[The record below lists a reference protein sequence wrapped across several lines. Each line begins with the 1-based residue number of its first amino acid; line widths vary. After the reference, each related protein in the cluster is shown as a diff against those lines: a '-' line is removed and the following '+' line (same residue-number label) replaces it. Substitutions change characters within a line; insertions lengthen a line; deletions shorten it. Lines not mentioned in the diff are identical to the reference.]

1 MIECYVS
8 GQSMKLYTPVIA
20 ADSLHYLTGRV
31 HFAGSEWEGFSKWL
45 HFRQGDGPNA
55 TVYDIALDE
64 NDEIPA
70 SRQLNLTRGEWTV
83 YLTGTRDETRLTT
96 APLVLTVKESG
107 LIDAPLHPMP
117 LSVAEQI
124 DSKAQT
130 ALQYASQLRAAAE
143 DGAFNGKDGQ
153 SFVISGYFDTLE
165 LLAQA
170 VPEPAPGE
178 AYGVG
183 TAAPY
188 DIYVW
193 DAVNRVW
200 RNNGAVQGVPGS
212 RGESGVTFFPTV
224 DEGGNLSWINDG
236 GLENP
241 EPRNIRGPAGRDGA
255 QGPEGKNPYDAA
267 VEAGYSGTAATF
279 YAALAA
285 IPYHNARHLPGGA
298 DPITVQTD
306 SLANGAVT
314 AAKVHAGS
322 RTQYLE
328 LPVPAAWS
336 GEGPFTQTLAVVGLR
351 ATDRPKVHFSAP
363 ENFAVLE
370 DQQDAFWQLYDV
382 TSSEGSVTLYAKT
395 RPSAAFTVTL
405 EVTRI

>member
-130 ALQYASQLRAAAE
+130 ALQYAAQLRAAAE
-143 DGAFNGKDGQ
+143 EGAFDGKDGQ

-188 DIYVW
+188 DIYVG
-193 DAVNRVW
+193 DALGGGW
-200 RNNGAVQGVPGS
+200 RNNGCIQGVA
-212 RGESGVTFFPTV
+212 GEKGENGVTFVPAL
-224 DEGGNLSWINDG
+224 DANGNLSWSNDG
-236 GLENP
+236 GRENP
-241 EPRNIRGPAGRDGA
+241 PTQNIRGPAGAAG
-255 QGPEGKNPYDAA
+255 QPGPAGKAPYESA
-267 VEAGYSGTAATF
+267 VEAGYSGTEATF

-285 IPYHNARHLPGGA
+285 IPYHNTRHLPGGA

-370 DQQDAFWQLYDV
+370 DQQDAFWQLYDI

>member
-8 GQSMKLYTPVIA
+8 GQNMKLYTPVIA
-20 ADSLHYLTGRV
+20 ADTRHYLTGRV
-31 HFAGSEWEGFSKWL
+31 HFAGDAWEGFSKWL
-45 HFRQGDGPNA
+45 HFRQGEGPGA

-83 YLTGTRDETRLTT
+83 YLTGTKDETRLTT

-170 VPEPAPGE
+170 VPEPEPGE

-188 DIYVW
+188 DIYIW

-224 DEGGNLSWINDG
+224 DEGGNLSWINAG

-314 AAKVHAGS
+314 AAKVRADS

-328 LPVPAAWS
+328 LPVPAEWS
-336 GEGPFTQTLAVVGLR
+336 GEGPYTQTLTVEGLR
-351 ATDRPKVHFSAP
+351 DADRPKVHFRAP
-363 ENFAVLE
+363 ESFAALE
-370 DQQDAFWQLYDV
+370 DQQDAFQQLYDV
-382 TSSEGSVTLYAKT
+382 VAAEGGVTLYAKT
-395 RPSAAFTVTL
+395 RPTAAFTVTL

>member
-170 VPEPAPGE
+170 VPEPEPGE

-193 DAVNRVW
+193 DAVGGGW
-200 RNNGAVQGVPGS
+200 RNNGCIQGVA
-212 RGESGVTFFPTV
+212 GEKGENGVTFVPAL
-224 DEGGNLSWINDG
+224 DANGNLSWSNDG
-236 GLENP
+236 GRENP
-241 EPRNIRGPAGRDGA
+241 PTQNIRGPAGAAG
-255 QGPEGKNPYDAA
+255 QPGPAGKAPYESA
-267 VEAGYSGTAATF
+267 VEAGYSGTEATF

-370 DQQDAFWQLYDV
+370 DQQDAFWQLYDI

>member
-45 HFRQGDGPNA
+45 HFRQGEGPGA

-143 DGAFNGKDGQ
+143 EGAFNGKDGR
-153 SFVISGYFDTLE
+153 SFVISGFYDTPA

-183 TAAPY
+183 MAAPY

-193 DAVNRVW
+193 DAVNLEW
-200 RNNGAVQGVPGS
+200 KNNGTMQGMPGS

-241 EPRNIRGPAGRDGA
+241 ESRNIRGPAGRDGA
-255 QGPEGKNPYDAA
+255 QGPAGKAPYEAA
-267 VEAGYSGTAATF
+267 AEAGYSGTEATF

-314 AAKVHAGS
+314 AAKVRADS

-328 LPVPAAWS
+328 LPVPAEWS
-336 GEGPFTQTLAVVGLR
+336 GAGPFTQTLAVDGLR
-351 ATDRPKVHFSAP
+351 AADRPKVHFHAP
-363 ENFAVLE
+363 ASFAALE
-370 DQQDAFWQLYDV
+370 DQQDAFRQLYDV
-382 TSSEGSVTLYAKT
+382 VSAEGAVTLYAKT
-395 RPSAAFTVTL
+395 RPAVAFTVTL